1 MTSSKLHFVVLL
13 IIISFILNIQSAR
26 IIDDS
31 SSDCEFKGPCQKK
44 TDCYERCGVGK
55 PPFKIALCEPYGSSR
70 VCCCV

>member
-1 MTSSKLHFVVLL
+1 MSVPTSLL
-13 IIISFILNIQSAR
+13 DLNKIVSSVIQSEIG

-55 PPFKIALCEPYGSSR
+55 PPFKIALCEPSGSSR
-70 VCCCV
+70 VCCCI